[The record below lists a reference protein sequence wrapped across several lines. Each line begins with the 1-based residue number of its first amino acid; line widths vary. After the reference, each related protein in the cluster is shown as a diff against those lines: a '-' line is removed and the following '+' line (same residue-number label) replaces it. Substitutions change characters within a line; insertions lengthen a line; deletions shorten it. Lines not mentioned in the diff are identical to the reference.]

1 MNINK
6 VKRLLDSQYQELE
19 CGDDNVKF
27 NVLYNV
33 IVTKKDFHI
42 MSYHN
47 SLYIDIKKFIYAYIK
62 ATQSLDYGYD
72 AINNDKIK
80 EVVSFLTPKEQLS
93 IYHILRT
100 SYTNSGLE
108 TDWIH
113 NSLKRV
119 EISIAKKEKRWFA
132 FILSY
137 ASLNIGTLL
146 FA

>member
-80 EVVSFLTPKEQLS
+80 EVVSFFNTQRAVINLS
-93 IYHILRT
+93 HF
-100 SYTNSGLE
+100 TNI
-108 TDWIH
+108 IH
-113 NSLKRV
+113 KFWFGNRLDSQF
-119 EISIAKKEKRWFA
+119 SKK
-132 FILSY
+132 S
-137 ASLNIGTLL
+137 
-146 FA
+146 